1 MQAIIVT
8 CPLLSCQPI
17 SIATLGYIDII
28 SIEIIEPPGPIVPP
42 IPPVVGSPGVNLA
55 GTYGFPGF
63 ISRDRYVRIKFKYK
77 GDIYTQDRIAN
88 QFMAVTIKDLE
99 VQIIDDVPFITLK
112 SIEKKNDR

>member
-28 SIEIIEPPGPIVPP
+28 SIEIIDPGPIIPP
-42 IPPVVGSPGVNLA
+42 IIPPVGSPGVDLA

-88 QFMAVTIKDLE
+88 QFMEVTIKDLE
-99 VQIIDDVPFITLK
+99 VQIIDNVPFITLK